1 MLTDLRLPR
10 ASNRARRAATCTASK
25 HSVDVAVRWN
35 AGQSLAAAAR
45 LRESRAHSGSALGS
59 AWRAAGEPQAAQL
72 TTPSIC
78 ACHAAMPN
86 AALDE
91 CAGGTCRS
99 MAAPQRDT
107 VWHTVSPPQSLGRAS
122 QSLGRARKVWGL
134 SDSLAGDESG
144 HPAYTTQAQAAGRQH
159 IVRPSLYGRA
169 PSPPCSLPSRGQH
182 VR

>member
-86 AALDE
+86 AALDDLP
-91 CAGGTCRS
+91 AGY
-99 MAAPQRDT
+99 M
-107 VWHTVSPPQSLGRAS
+107 LGAWRRRRGI
-122 QSLGRARKVWGL
+122 LFPLRKVWGAL
-134 SDSLAGDESG
+134 LKVWGLADSL
-144 HPAYTTQAQAAGRQH
+144 TGRR
-159 IVRPSLYGRA
+159 VGPPSLHDPCPGGRKAAHRA
-169 PSPPCSLPSRGQH
+169 PKSVWTSSFATMQPTK
-182 VR
+182 